1 MPAPQGYVALDLVGF
16 TDKGDYAAGTTY
28 AQNDLVHS
36 DNRIYLSLQ
45 DNNVG
50 QALPVSPD
58 TETEF
63 WKLWLSGGGDD
74 LEALTAEDTS
84 NVTGGGA
91 GQVVVAQTLIDA
103 IANKVM
109 NDLVAKSQIINNLL
123 ATQAGNVL
131 DATQGKALKDEIDQL
146 NSDLQNRYSL
156 LIPETLIPNNSDLN
170 DYTTPGQY
178 YVSTAANSKTIEN
191 CPYTLSGFKL
201 TVEKTSSDGHILQ
214 TLKAVN
220 AKYIYYRTAADS
232 NFNDWLT
239 PVTNADLPLSAKTY
253 QLGGNQELSF
263 SYAGGNASCLIFAVR
278 DSNAGIYFCDNW
290 NYVVTAKDFAN
301 LNVSVSNK
309 TVTIQNN
316 NASFAINVIVL
327 IANNIPV
334 IQA

>member
-45 DNNVG
+45 DNNIG
-50 QALPVSPD
+50 QALPVSPA
-58 TETEF
+58 TETAF

-131 DATQGKALKDEIDQL
+131 DATQGKVLKDELDQL
-146 NSDLQNRYSL
+146 YSDLQNRYSL

-178 YVSTAANSKTIEN
+178 YVSTAANSKTIQN
-191 CPYTLSGFKL
+191 CPYTRSGFKL
-201 TVEKTSSDGHILQ
+201 TVEKTSSDNHILQ

-220 AKYIYYRTAADS
+220 EKYIYLRTAADS

-239 PVTNADLPLSAKTY
+239 PVTNADLATGTQEVQFSSNSGEAHVNFGKTMPNVPVVILTPFGANPESYHCSAYNVT
-253 QLGGNQELSF
+253 Q
-263 SYAGGNASCLIFAVR
+263 AGFDLKLHVDNVASGSLRLYWVAITR
-278 DSNAGIYFCDNW
+278 
-290 NYVVTAKDFAN
+290 N
-301 LNVSVSNK
+301 L
-309 TVTIQNN
+309 
-316 NASFAINVIVL
+316 
-327 IANNIPV
+327 
-334 IQA
+334 